1 MPVQLRNRTRE
12 IGAIDSLLE
21 RARSNAG
28 GALVLRG
35 EPGVGLTALLD
46 YGADEVRDMW
56 VLRVAGVE
64 AEAHVAYGA
73 LHRLLA
79 PDVWWRHHMHLPLAQ
94 RFALEQ
100 AFGLEVPGN
109 DERPAELNALL
120 VGLGT
125 LSLLAR
131 AAEERPVLCAV
142 DDVEQ
147 LDEHSASALALVAR
161 RLGAD
166 RVAMLFA
173 RREPSDARDFFG
185 DLDELVVGGLD
196 VVDARALI
204 DAVYGHRLDSD
215 VRERI
220 LAETDGN
227 PRAIVELPS
236 VFPAPSV
243 SLFGEPLPLAKRFE
257 QHFVTTLSNLSK
269 NAQETVLLASLLHDG
284 STTLFWSASALL
296 GLPSDAYREA
306 EDAGLLRI
314 GTRVVLCGSLLRS
327 AVYSSATPEDR
338 RRVHLALAGAAAAA
352 GDSVQSVWHR
362 AAASSAP
369 DEELAAALVVAGIE
383 LRRRGDTTTSATL
396 LQRASAVTP
405 DPAMRAVR
413 LLDAASAW
421 LAAGSPGRSS
431 ALLAETTPL
440 PLTDLDRALAA
451 KLRAQAAQML
461 GQGADSA
468 ALLLRAAR
476 DIAGHD
482 APLGREA
489 LLEALEAAIY
499 HGRFGSGGPVRQAAV
514 ATLELSTD
522 EPVTAPDLLLR
533 GLALLFAEGHES
545 GAPTLRRAVEALEAG
560 DDLRWLTLGGLA
572 ALELWDDAALAA
584 IVAAGSEPVAV
595 SRASPLGVSLGY
607 LAGLDHVVA
616 GRFTKAGHWYGDM
629 QALAEAVRD
638 PAIAGVAD
646 AGTLMMWAWR
656 GESGGDGRAL
666 IDRCARDAMASEQGR
681 YYALTRYALAVHE
694 NGLGRYEEALIASE
708 DAVEDRGLY
717 LAGFALPE
725 LIEAAVRSDEREVAA
740 DALAELTSRTLASGT
755 SWALGMLARSRA
767 LLAEDDA
774 AAALYQE
781 AIERL
786 VACRA
791 APQLARA
798 HLLYGEWLRRRRR
811 RRDARDHLRR
821 AQGMFVAMSA
831 DGFAARAGGELQ
843 AAGERSRIREPEATE
858 TLTAQESRIASL
870 VAAASSNPQ
879 IAAQL
884 FLSPRTVEYHLHK
897 IYRKLGVTSRVELAR
912 MLMANELVDG
922 DGVDA

>member
-1 MPVQLRNRTRE
+1 M
-12 IGAIDSLLE
+12 
-21 RARSNAG
+21 
-28 GALVLRG
+28 
-35 EPGVGLTALLD
+35 
-46 YGADEVRDMW
+46 
-56 VLRVAGVE
+56 
-64 AEAHVAYGA
+64 
-73 LHRLLA
+73 
-79 PDVWWRHHMHLPLAQ
+79 
-94 RFALEQ
+94 
-100 AFGLEVPGN
+100 
-109 DERPAELNALL
+109 
-120 VGLGT
+120 
-125 LSLLAR
+125 
-131 AAEERPVLCAV
+131 
-142 DDVEQ
+142 
-147 LDEHSASALALVAR
+147 
-161 RLGAD
+161 
-166 RVAMLFA
+166 
-173 RREPSDARDFFG
+173 
-185 DLDELVVGGLD
+185 
-196 VVDARALI
+196 
-204 DAVYGHRLDSD
+204 
-215 VRERI
+215 
-220 LAETDGN
+220 
-227 PRAIVELPS
+227 
-236 VFPAPSV
+236 
-243 SLFGEPLPLAKRFE
+243 
-257 QHFVTTLSNLSK
+257 
-269 NAQETVLLASLLHDG
+269 
-284 STTLFWSASALL
+284 
-296 GLPSDAYREA
+296 
-306 EDAGLLRI
+306 
-314 GTRVVLCGSLLRS
+314 
-327 AVYSSATPEDR
+327 
-338 RRVHLALAGAAAAA
+338 
-352 GDSVQSVWHR
+352 
-362 AAASSAP
+362 
-369 DEELAAALVVAGIE
+369 E

-431 ALLAETTPL
+431 ALLVETTPL

-451 KLRAQAAQML
+451 KLRALAAQML

-476 DIAGHD
+476 DIARHD
-482 APLGREA
+482 GLLGREA

-499 HGRFGSGGPVRQAAV
+499 HGRFGSGGPVRQAAL
-514 ATLELSTD
+514 AILELWTD
-522 EPVTAPDLLLR
+522 EPVTAPELLLR

-545 GAPTLRRAVEALEAG
+545 AAPTLRRAVEALEAG
-560 DDLRWLTLGGLA
+560 NDLRWLTLGGLA

-584 IVAAGSEPVAV
+584 IVAAGSELGV

-607 LAGLDHVVA
+607 LTGLDHVVA
-616 GRFTKAGHWYGDM
+616 GRFTKAEHWYGDTR
-629 QALAEAVRD
+629 ALAEAVRD

-646 AGTLMMWAWR
+646 AGTLMVWAWR
-656 GESGGDGRAL
+656 GESSGEGRAL

-694 NGLGRYEEALIASE
+694 NGLGRYEEALIAAE

-725 LIEAAVRSDEREVAA
+725 LIEAAVRSDERDVAA

-755 SWALGMLARSRA
+755 NWALGMVARSRA
-767 LLAEDDA
+767 LLAEDA
-774 AAALYQE
+774 AAGALYEE

-821 AQGMFVAMSA
+821 ARGMFVAMSA
-831 DGFAARAGGELQ
+831 DGFAARAEGELQ
-843 AAGERSRIREPEATE
+843 AAGERSRIREPEVTE

-912 MLMANELVDG
+912 MFMANELVDG